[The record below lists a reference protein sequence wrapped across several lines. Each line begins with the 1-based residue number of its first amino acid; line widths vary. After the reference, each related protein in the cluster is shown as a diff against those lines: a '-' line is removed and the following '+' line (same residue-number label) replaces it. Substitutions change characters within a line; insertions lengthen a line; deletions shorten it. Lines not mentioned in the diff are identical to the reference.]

1 VGNRR
6 AGSRYGSELA
16 GRVIS
21 AQGTNMARHPQNA
34 GDFWLSTARAFQQT
48 HWQPSVDAFR
58 TAQGWLLKYELAGV
72 LPHEVQLSV
81 KGRQVV
87 VRGMR
92 RDVRVDEC
100 RQSYCMEISYNQFER
115 VLELPCDLSEMN
127 VATEYRD
134 GMLIVRLTCKETGA

>member
-1 VGNRR
+1 
-6 AGSRYGSELA
+6 
-16 GRVIS
+16 
-21 AQGTNMARHPQNA
+21 MARHPQNA
-34 GDFWLSTARAFQQT
+34 GDFWLSAARAFQQT
-48 HWQPSVDAFR
+48 HWQPAVDAFR

-72 LPHEVQLSV
+72 LPQEVQLLV
-81 KGRQVV
+81 QGRQVV
-87 VRGMR
+87 VRGVR
-92 RDVRVDEC
+92 RDVRLDEC